1 MYPKE
6 LHNKKEITE
15 SLERLKNQREQ
26 AKIDGDTVKYRQLDA
41 IIKLCEQRLNEKK
54 RLFL

>member
-6 LHNKKEITE
+6 LHNKKEIIE

-26 AKIDGDTVKYRQLDA
+26 AKIDGDTSKYRQFDE
-41 IIKLCEQRLNEKK
+41 IIKLCEKKLNEKK

>member
-6 LHNKKEITE
+6 LHNKKEIIE

-26 AKIDGDTVKYRQLDA
+26 AKIDGNTAMFKQLDA
-41 IIKLCEQRLNEKK
+41 IIKLCEQRIKNSK
-54 RLFL
+54 

>member
-6 LHNKKEITE
+6 LHNKKEAIE

-26 AKIDGDTVKYRQLDA
+26 AKIDGDNIKWKQLDA
-41 IIKLCEQRLNEKK
+41 IIKLCEK
-54 RLFL
+54 RLKSKT